1 MKNLKRICK
10 LFPILLLL
18 LYTGCKKKAAVPA
31 DDAEQIVAS
40 ELLDYYLVGEH
51 TTGGNKLIVLYFTPE
66 GNVIKANAHLQG
78 YFRAREVVIKNS
90 VITID
95 YNGDGKSMYTFTL
108 EKDAEGKLKLKSY
121 DFRYNGAGNQMAYA
135 IMAKKSEAF
144 SFANLSFKTGNT
156 MFSFTTDGGTE
167 IINWPGDPSPYYKL
181 TNIGFKTNNDKF
193 LGVTVPGWNGVVVP
207 VMLLEKDDAL
217 FVAKEHDAQPPQ
229 PACNL
234 ILPGVSF
241 KSQST
246 KLATSE
252 ETILSSVAQT
262 LRGSSGCKVVVTG
275 YCSST
280 LTDRQLSWRRV
291 ESVIQYLTE
300 KQGIDGSRFIFKYA
314 QPGNDC
320 NEVDLTNAAQ
330 GQPDGGV
337 IPPFPAQ

>member
-1 MKNLKRICK
+1 M
-10 LFPILLLL
+10 
-18 LYTGCKKKAAVPA
+18 
-31 DDAEQIVAS
+31 
-40 ELLDYYLVGEH
+40 
-51 TTGGNKLIVLYFTPE
+51 LYFTQE

-121 DFRYNGAGNQMAYA
+121 DFRYNGAANQMAYA

-144 SFANLSFKTGNT
+144 SFANLSFKAGNT
-156 MFSFTTDGGTE
+156 IFSFTSNGGTE
-167 IINWPGDPSPYYKL
+167 IINWPGDPGPYYKL

-193 LGVTVPGWNGVVVP
+193 LGVTVPNWNGVNVP
-207 VMLLEKDDAL
+207 AMLLEKDDVL
-217 FVAKEHDAQPPQ
+217 FVAKEYDGEVPQ
-229 PACNL
+229 PVCNL

-252 ETILSSVAQT
+252 EAILSSVAQT
-262 LRGSSGCKVVVTG
+262 LRGSPSCKVVVTG

-280 LTDRQLSWRRV
+280 LADRQLSWRRV

-300 KQGIDGSRFIFKYA
+300 KQNIDGSRFIFKYG

-320 NEVDLTNAAQ
+320 NVVDLKNAAG
-330 GQPDGGV
+330 GQSGGGV
-337 IPPFPAQ
+337 IPSFPSQ